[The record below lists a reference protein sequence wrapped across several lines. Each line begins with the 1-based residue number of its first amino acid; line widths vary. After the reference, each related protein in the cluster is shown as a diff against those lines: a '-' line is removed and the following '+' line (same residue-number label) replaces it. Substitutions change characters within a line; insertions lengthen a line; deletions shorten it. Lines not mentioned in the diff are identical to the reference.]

1 MLNALLWNLL
11 LTTGLA
17 IVLLAVGRLPVMCRR
32 PALRHWL
39 WLLLLTKLVTPPLV
53 SVPLLPAVGD
63 DHDVA
68 GLGALANEPV
78 GRHESALDQGALS
91 NHVVDDGV
99 PSVVDEEASTG
110 ASGIPSPES
119 QRRTPFPY
127 LHGLLALSLLGS
139 CVLLGAHATRVAKL
153 CRWLRRSGIEDSVL
167 AECCSDVAPSLGIR
181 GIVRSRVVDV
191 RTTPLLWGWRRPL
204 VVMSRQFVDDLSPQQ
219 LRSIVAHELAH
230 YVRWDHWTNM
240 FAVLVKVLMWWN
252 PVVWWAHREVRS
264 AQELCCDA
272 IVIDRMNTNRR
283 CYAATLL
290 QALDFIQT
298 EPYVPRTLALEMG
311 SRASTLRRFEMIGD
325 TQVSYRLSRWTFLML
340 LILAIPLVCIPVRS
354 QEQKPKPASTPDSSD
369 AGVAADP
376 VDAESENAG
385 ETRESGPVVG
395 NRAENL
401 YLVGITW
408 VRNPSDAKSVPT
420 ALLLDRDADNRSRLE
435 NGAVFRV
442 GDTSASVEEI
452 GKDTVSLR
460 VQGKLRTWKLGSTFA
475 ATLAEQTGP
484 PPKKTPTK
492 EPRRFKVE
500 VELLED
506 TDALILRGDKEDVKR
521 IGDLIG
527 QLERRRPEAATGT
540 GNKQADEAQP
550 KPQLEVYELGGLDPH
565 TVVALLQTLL
575 AERTDVRMDA
585 DPATRKLIVLA
596 PPPDHVTIRAT
607 LEKIRTRLTEA
618 SKPAAKGL
626 QETEA
631 RPKDEL
637 KLRFALRF
645 AKWDDVLEWYA
656 EKAGLALFADST
668 IPGTFN
674 YTDKKAY
681 TVTEAMDLM
690 NSVLLTKGYAL
701 LRRDR
706 TLMVIN
712 VDDGIPAD
720 LVPRVTIDE
729 LDKRGKFELV
739 SIMFSLGR
747 RDAETVRSG
756 IGPLLSECGTAVA
769 LPQTQQ
775 MLVTDRAGIMRT
787 INAVIQSVPEPER

>member
-17 IVLLAVGRLPVMCRR
+17 IVLLVASRLPAMYRR

-39 WLLLLTKLVTPPLV
+39 WLLLLAKLVTPPLI
-53 SVPLLPAVGD
+53 SVPLLPAVGG
-63 DHDVA
+63 DHDMG
-68 GLGALANEPV
+68 GLGALADEPV
-78 GRHESALDQGALS
+78 GQHESALDRGAQS
-91 NHVVDDGV
+91 NHVGDDKI
-99 PSVVDEEASTG
+99 PSVVDEEASAG
-110 ASGIPSPES
+110 ASGVTSQNL
-119 QRRTPFPY
+119 QRREQAPY
-127 LHGLLALSLLGS
+127 LYGLLALSLIGT
-139 CVLLGAHATRVAKL
+139 CVLLGFHGSRVAKL
-153 CRWLRRSGIEDSVL
+153 CRWLKRCGTENSVL
-167 AECCSDVAPSLGIR
+167 ADCCSDVAPSLGLR
-181 GIVRSRVVDV
+181 GLVRSRVVDV

-204 VVMSRQFVDDLSPQQ
+204 VVVSRQFIDDLSPQQ

-230 YVRWDHWTNM
+230 YVRWDQWANL
-240 FAVLVKVLMWWN
+240 FALLVKVLMWWN

-272 IVIDRMNTNRR
+272 IVIDRMNTTRR

-298 EPYVPRTLALEMG
+298 EPYVPRTLALGMG

-325 TQVSYRLSRWTFLML
+325 AQVSYQLSRWTFLML

-354 QEQKPKPASTPDSSD
+354 QEQKPKPASTPDSSE

-385 ETRESGPVVG
+385 ETRDSGLAVG
-395 NRAENL
+395 NRAEHL
-401 YLVGITW
+401 FLVGITW

-420 ALLLDRDADNRSRLE
+420 ALLLDRDAGKNTRLE
-435 NGAVFRV
+435 NGAAFRV
-442 GDTSASVEEI
+442 GGTSATVVEI

-460 VQGKLRTWKLGSTFA
+460 IQGKLRSWRLGATFA
-475 ATLAEQTGP
+475 ACLVEKAGKQ
-484 PPKKTPTK
+484 PKKPTN

-506 TDALILRGDKEDVKR
+506 TEALILRGDKEDVRR

-527 QLERRRPEAATGT
+527 QLERRRPEPAPGT
-540 GNKQADEAQP
+540 GNKQADEPQP

-575 AERTDVRMDA
+575 AGRTEVRMDA

-596 PPPDHVTIRAT
+596 PPADHVTIRAT

-626 QETEA
+626 QDSEA

-637 KLRFALRF
+637 KLRFALRY

-674 YTDKKAY
+674 YTDNKAY

-690 NSVLLTKGYAL
+690 NSVLLTRGYAL

-712 VDDGIPAD
+712 VNDGIPTD
-720 LVPRVTIDE
+720 LVPRVSIDE

-739 SIMFSLGR
+739 SVMFSLVR

-756 IGPLLSECGTAVA
+756 ISPLLSACGTAGA

-787 INAVIQSVPEPER
+787 ISAVIQSVPEPDP